1 MRLNHWDL
9 NCCNRVGDRVR
20 IVRICAG
27 IDYNTVVVRA
37 RVVNGGDDLAL
48 TIVLHAIETDAQ
60 IARDGCNKLVDL
72 CKCQSTVDLGLTFAE
87 QIEIWPV
94 NDEYAHLSC
103 FSEGKAVAFGTGPQ
117 TMPDLIVSASAPQA
131 GIAIVAAITTDL
143 VTEIRSRHDL
153 SPLVTAAV
161 GRLTTGTAL
170 FGVALKGRE
179 RITLQMSGDGPVGSI
194 AADAWLLEP
203 DVLGARGYAQ
213 NPRADLPLNAK
224 GKFDV
229 AGAIGTG
236 SLQVTKSYDVGQ
248 PYVGVVPLYS
258 GEVAEDIAAY
268 LVNSEQIPSVVAL
281 GVLAD
286 PDGVRAAGGV
296 LAQVLPGADERAI
309 AALEERALAMPPIT
323 KLISEGADAHAILN
337 ALAGPIEL
345 RSHRTLDV
353 RFACTCTREK
363 VEAALLSMG
372 ADELRT
378 LASERSESEASCEFC
393 KKSYT
398 FTADELRK
406 LAERT
411 A

>member
-1 MRLNHWDL
+1 
-9 NCCNRVGDRVR
+9 
-20 IVRICAG
+20 
-27 IDYNTVVVRA
+27 
-37 RVVNGGDDLAL
+37 
-48 TIVLHAIETDAQ
+48 
-60 IARDGCNKLVDL
+60 
-72 CKCQSTVDLGLTFAE
+72 
-87 QIEIWPV
+87 
-94 NDEYAHLSC
+94 
-103 FSEGKAVAFGTGPQ
+103 
-117 TMPDLIVSASAPQA
+117 MPDLIVSASAPQA
-131 GIAIVAAITTDL
+131 GIAIAAAVTTDL

-161 GRLTTGTAL
+161 GRLTTGAAL

-179 RITLQMSGDGPVGSI
+179 RITLQMSGDGPAGSI

-213 NPRADLPLNAK
+213 NPRVDLPLNAK

-229 AGAIGTG
+229 AGAIGAG

-248 PYVGVVPLYS
+248 PYVGIVPLFS
-258 GEVAEDIAAY
+258 GEVAEDIASY

-323 KLISEGADAHAILN
+323 TLISEGADAHAILN

-345 RSHRTLDV
+345 RSHRTLEV

-372 ADELRT
+372 AEDLRS
-378 LASERSESEASCEFC
+378 LAAERAESEAACEFC
-393 KKSYT
+393 RKRYI
-398 FTADELRK
+398 FTADELRD
-406 LAERT
+406 LAERS